1 MNLQT
6 ESICRYFLE
15 SWNKFI
21 AYVTITDGNID
32 GIYLSVYSREFEKK
46 LLYMPLSLMEIY

>member
-32 GIYLSVYSREFEKK
+32 GIYLSVYSREFEKN
-46 LLYMPLSLMEIY
+46 YFICHYH